1 MSTSQP
7 PAVNKRARVP
17 EPLRSARA
25 AIFAI
30 FGINGFLLGMW
41 VVHIPAIEDRTGIS
55 HSTLGSLLLLLAIGA
70 IFGMQLTGP
79 LADRFGS
86 RRTVIAAGL
95 TLSVATIG
103 PGLATE
109 AWQLGLALLVF
120 GFANGALD
128 VSMNSQAVEVE
139 QRYRRPI
146 MSAFH
151 ALFSVGGVAG
161 SLVGAATLAADW
173 TPAAALLV
181 AGGVGIAVVGASAR
195 WLMQDRPRTAKTDGS
210 AEKAHGRLSARVL
223 GLGGIAFVLMLAE
236 GAANDWSALQVK
248 EHLATSDS
256 VAALAFGA
264 FSVMMTVGRF
274 TADRVS
280 GALGP
285 VAVVRYGAL
294 LAGGGMALVLVSG
307 ALPLTIFGWALFGLG
322 LSGGVPQI
330 FTAAGNLGSGSAG
343 TNMSRV
349 VGLGYVGFLAG
360 PAAIGWITQV
370 IPLTTAMV
378 VPLGCVLI
386 AAACAGA
393 VRRTPHS
400 VHRDH
405 SVLS

>member
-1 MSTSQP
+1 M
-7 PAVNKRARVP
+7 NKRARVP

-151 ALFSVGGVAG
+151 ALFSIGGVAG

-195 WLMQDRPRTAKTDGS
+195 WLMQDRPRTATTDGS

-330 FTAAGNLGSGSAG
+330 FTAAGTLGSGSAG

-360 PAAIGWITQV
+360 PATIGWITQV

-405 SVLS
+405 SALS